1 MDSYSVTDWE
11 DLKIGDEILVHKK
24 RFSSHFK
31 SGVGDRDIK
40 NGDFLATILG
50 FTRLYIRY
58 DGGWC
63 DGAGRVEKKS
73 VDSTWH
79 RYD

>member
-1 MDSYSVTDWE
+1 MEFSKTNWE

-24 RFSSHFK
+24 RFSSHYK

-40 NGDFLATILG
+40 NGDFVATIDG

-63 DGAGRVEKKS
+63 DGSGRVEKKAK
-73 VDSTWH
+73 DSTW
-79 RYD
+79 RLYE